1 MQATVQLLLGTIA
14 IDTEELSI
22 GEKHLNNCLS
32 VIENYEKQPEIVLI
46 TISVYN
52 QNGILWSKREPE
64 KSKVYL
70 EKAEAFYKNI
80 KNDSK
85 DIIDYNELFMKNL
98 ESHDKVV
105 ALEKF
110 EKNFTLTL
118 YYLAQIY
125 GVLGNAL
132 KSSVYCHVTLKRQL
146 EFNDYEPIDWAL
158 NTATLSQFF
167 MEKAGFKQARHH
179 LAASTFVLNQYQDEL
194 NGVTEV
200 TEEHNA
206 KLETLKHRSAD
217 VARCWAKYGLLLLST
232 SRDRLMN
239 HTDDID
245 YNCMLPT
252 DLAKLQLEEDST
264 ITSDDLQNLYF
275 PTLDLIEIENQIAD
289 KFVLTLND
297 ATKVFLNVKKWL
309 ENAASYYTLDT
320 LASDYIEIC
329 LDQGQMYESLVFF
342 EDNPE
347 NQSKLNKRQ
356 ADLLETV
363 VKAVN
368 PVYYMQYCRQI
379 WYKLGQIFTEIIDIK
394 SDKMKESK
402 SRPTQ
407 SVINKINTLA
417 DKGIQYF
424 EKFIDSFKN
433 SSTTT
438 TTTNELPTTTVPQE
452 METLFLRSYFYIG
465 ALNSKYITLDKKT
478 QLENVE
484 KSYAAYKYVADYT
497 KKNTKS
503 GESIV
508 VELSIVNEMIIL
520 LPHKILKLKHEVG
533 C

>member
-1 MQATVQLLLGTIA
+1 MQATVQFQLATIA

-22 GEKHLNNCLS
+22 GETHLNNCLS
-32 VIENYEKQPEIVLI
+32 LIENYEYQPEIALI
-46 TISVYN
+46 TSSVYN
-52 QNGILWSKREPE
+52 LNGILWSKREPE

-80 KNDSK
+80 KNDGK
-85 DIIDYNELFMKNL
+85 DIIDYNELFIKSL

-110 EKNFTLTL
+110 ERNFTLTL

-125 GVLGNAL
+125 GVLGDAL

-146 EFNDYEPIDWAL
+146 ELNDYEPIDWAL

-167 MEKAGFKQARHH
+167 MEKAGFRQARHH
-179 LAASTFVLNQYQDEL
+179 LAASSYILNKYQNEL
-194 NGVTEV
+194 NNVTEIN
-200 TEEHNA
+200 EEHNA
-206 KLETLKHRSAD
+206 KIETLKHRSAD

-232 SRDRLMN
+232 SRERLMN

-245 YNCMLPT
+245 FNCTLPT
-252 DLAKLQLEEDST
+252 DLAKLQLEEHST
-264 ITSDDLQNLYF
+264 ITSDDLLNLYF
-275 PTLDLIEIENQIAD
+275 PTLDLAEIENEITD
-289 KFVLTLND
+289 RFVLTLND

-309 ENAASYYTLDT
+309 ERAATYYTLDN

-342 EDNPE
+342 EENPE

-368 PVYYMQYCRQI
+368 PVYYLQYCRQI

-394 SDKMKESK
+394 SDRMKETK
-402 SRPTQ
+402 TRPTQ
-407 SVINKINTLA
+407 SAINKINLLA
-417 DKGIQYF
+417 DKGICYF
-424 EKFIDSFKN
+424 QKFIDSFKN
-433 SSTTT
+433 SST
-438 TTTNELPTTTVPQE
+438 NELPTTIPTD

-465 ALNSKYITLDKKT
+465 ALSSKFITLDKKQ
-478 QLENVE
+478 QLENTE
-484 KSYAAYKYVADYT
+484 NSYAAYKYVGDYT
-497 KKNTKS
+497 NENTKS
-503 GESIV
+503 GESIAI
-508 VELSIVNEMIIL
+508 ELSIVKEMITL